1 MFSANRKKLGDLLV
15 EVNMISP
22 EDLEKVMTIQK
33 QTGKKVGEILIEQKM
48 ATEADIIQV
57 LEFQL
62 GIPHVSLEKYEIED
76 SVVSL
81 VSEAIAKRY
90 VLIPIKHEDNLLTV
104 AMSDPLNVFAIDDIR
119 ISTGMDVKPVIATK
133 TDVLKAIDKHYSV
146 TSANKAAQ
154 EISKQVDELYKVNDS
169 DDDEKMAL
177 EVNSSPAVKLV
188 NSLLEQAIKGRAS
201 DIHIE
206 PFEQFIRMR
215 FRIDGELQ
223 ETMRSEVKTL
233 SALVTRIK
241 IMGGMNIAEK
251 RIPQDG
257 RISYSFQNKEYDLRV
272 SVLPTVFG
280 EKVVMRIAET
290 RASVVSKT
298 QLGFQEEDL
307 KKFDALLKNPHGII
321 LVTGPTGSG
330 KSTTLYTALK
340 ELNQPNV
347 NIVTVEDPVENVVEG
362 VNQVNVNTKAGLT
375 FANAL
380 RSILRQ
386 DPDIVMIGEIRDGE
400 TAEIAVKAAITGHL
414 VLSTVHTNDAPSTV
428 NRLVDMGIE
437 PFLLSSSLV
446 GVIAQRL
453 VRRICKSCKKEYIP
467 SEAELRTL
475 GVSDPNFR
483 LYKGTGCKECN
494 NTGYRGRI
502 GIHEIL
508 VINKEI
514 REAISRKLPT
524 ETLKDICINNGMKI
538 LKESGFQLVLKGITT
553 LDEIFGVAYDNED
566 STVHVPEEIK

>member
-1 MFSANRKKLGDLLV
+1 MFNANRKKLGDLLA
-15 EVNMISP
+15 EVNMISQ
-22 EDLEKVMTIQK
+22 EDLKRALGIQA
-33 QTGKKVGEILIEQKM
+33 QTGKKIGEILIEQKM

-62 GIPHVSLEKYEIED
+62 GIPHVSLEKYEIEG

-81 VSEAIAKRY
+81 LGESIAKKY
-90 VLIPIKHEDNLLTV
+90 CLIPIKQDENILTV
-104 AMSDPLNVFAIDDIR
+104 AMSDPLNVFAIDDIK
-119 ISTGMDVKPVIATK
+119 ISTGMDVKPVIATR
-133 TDVLKAIDKHYSV
+133 TDVLKAIDKHYTV

-154 EISKQVDELYKVNDS
+154 EISKQVDDLYKDIDS
-169 DDDEKMAL
+169 DNDEKMAI
-177 EVNSSPAVKLV
+177 EISNSPVVKLV
-188 NSLLEQAIKGRAS
+188 NSLLEQAIKSRAS

-223 ETMRSEVKTL
+223 ETMRTEIKTL

-257 RISYSFQNKEYDLRV
+257 RILYSFQNKEYDLRV
-272 SVLPTVFG
+272 SALPTVCG
-280 EKVVMRIAET
+280 EKIVMRIAET

-298 QLGFQEEDL
+298 QLGFQENDL
-307 KKFDALLKNPHGII
+307 KKFDALLRNPHGIL

-340 ELNQPNV
+340 ELNQPDV
-347 NIVTVEDPVENVVEG
+347 NIVTVEDPVENVIEG
-362 VNQVNVNTKAGLT
+362 INQVNVNTKAGLN

-386 DPDIVMIGEIRDGE
+386 DPDIVMIGEIRDTE
-400 TAEIAVKAAITGHL
+400 TVEIAVKAAITGHL
-414 VLSTVHTNDAPSTV
+414 VLSTLHTNDAPSTI

-437 PFLLSSSLV
+437 PFMLSSSLV
-446 GVIAQRL
+446 GIIAQRL
-453 VRRICKSCKKEYIP
+453 VRRICKSCRHEYIP
-467 SEAELRTL
+467 SEVELKSLNIT
-475 GVSDPNFR
+475 DPNFR
-483 LYKGTGCKECN
+483 IYKGVGCKECN

-508 VINKEI
+508 VVNKEV
-514 REAISRKLPT
+514 REAISNRLST
-524 ETLKDICINNGMKI
+524 DDLKDICIHNGMRT
-538 LKESGFQLVLKGITT
+538 LKDCGIQLVHKGVTT
-553 LDEIFGVAYDNED
+553 LEEVLGVAYDNED
-566 STVHVPEEIK
+566 SDI